1 MHNRRD
7 WIAMMVVILSA
18 IMFIPVAQAQRQ
30 DFEIMQCNSATA
42 NVVHSTPELGLSTV
56 DSKGIIQS
64 THENKLFDNWSRHS
78 VFLIKRIG
86 GNMTYNG
93 VVKQVAPDGDFIV
106 WEYYGDGKSGS
117 TAKAIYGTGKWK
129 DVKGVFKGQ
138 RVTKGKPIAPATD
151 QFCEKAVGW
160 IEVPK

>member
-1 MHNRRD
+1 MYNRRN
-7 WIAMMVVILSA
+7 WIAVTVVILGLTL
-18 IMFIPVAQAQRQ
+18 FVPTAQAQRQ
-30 DFEIMQCNSATA
+30 DFEIIQCVSATA

-56 DSKGIIQS
+56 DTKGIIQS
-64 THENKLFDNWSRHS
+64 THEKKLFDNWTRHS

-86 GNMTYNG
+86 SNMNYNG
-93 VVKQVAPDGDFIV
+93 VVKQMAPDGDFIV
-106 WEYYGDGKSGS
+106 WEYYGDGKNPS

-129 DVKGVFKGQ
+129 DVQGEFKGE
-138 RVTKGKPIAPATD
+138 RITKGKPIAPATD